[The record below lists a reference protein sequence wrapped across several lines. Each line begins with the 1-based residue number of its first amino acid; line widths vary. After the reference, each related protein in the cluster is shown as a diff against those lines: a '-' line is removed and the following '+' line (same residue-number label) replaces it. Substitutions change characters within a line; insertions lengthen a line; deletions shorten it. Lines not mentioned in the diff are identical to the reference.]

1 MKLTVFGGSGRTG
14 IPLIEQALAAGHDV
28 TALVR
33 TPAKLTVQH
42 ERLHVLAG
50 DALDAGQV
58 AAAIDGADAVLSVL
72 GQTRPPTKDLL
83 STAVGNMLAGMA
95 AHNVQRFVYLTGAGV
110 RHPNDTPGLP
120 DKIMGRLLK
129 LMAGE
134 VLADSERAVRAI
146 EASPLD
152 WVIVRAPRLSEERA
166 KGSYRSGY
174 IQPGF
179 AAISRA
185 DVAGFMLQQVSDGQ
199 FVRQM
204 PVISY

>member
-1 MKLTVFGGSGRTG
+1 MRLTVFGGSGRIG
-14 IPLIEQALAAGHDV
+14 IPLINQALAAGQEV

-33 TPAKLTVQH
+33 TPAKLAIQH
-42 ERLHVLAG
+42 ERLHVLQG

-58 AAAIDGADAVLSVL
+58 AAAIAGADAVLSVL
-72 GQTRPPTKDLL
+72 GQTHPPTKDLL
-83 STAVGNMLAGMA
+83 TTAVGNMLAGMA
-95 AHNVQRFVYLTGAGV
+95 ANGVHRFVYLTGAGV

-120 DKIMGRLLK
+120 DKVMGRLLK

-134 VLADSERAVRAI
+134 VLADSERAVDLI
-146 EASPLD
+146 KSSPLD
-152 WVIVRAPRLSEERA
+152 WVIVRAPRLSEEPA

-185 DVAGFMLQQVSDGQ
+185 DVAGFMLEQASDDQ
-199 FVRQM
+199 YVREM

>member
-1 MKLTVFGGSGRTG
+1 MKLTLFGGSGRTG
-14 IPLIEQALAAGHDV
+14 IPLIEQALAAGHQV

-33 TPAKLTVQH
+33 TPARLAIQH
-42 ERLHVLAG
+42 ERLAVLQG
-50 DALDAGQV
+50 DALDAGQA
-58 AAAIDGADAVLSVL
+58 AAAIAGADAVLSVL

-83 STAVGNMLAGMA
+83 YTAVDNMLAGMA
-95 AHNVQRFVYLTGAGV
+95 AHSVRRFVYLTGAGV
-110 RHPNDTPGLP
+110 RHPNDKPGLP

-152 WVIVRAPRLSEERA
+152 WVIVRAPRLSEEPA

-179 AAISRA
+179 AAIARA
-185 DVAGFMLQQVSDGQ
+185 DVASFMLQQATNDQ
-199 FVRQM
+199 YVRQM